1 MVRLPFRLT
10 LDPAALAV
18 TLAIAGTA
26 GLAARAAHLPLGL
39 LLGALGATATC
50 AIAGWRPL
58 GRPMHLPGWLRTA
71 FVPVIGVSTGGAFTP
86 EVAAQ
91 AGDWLASLAA
101 LVLFI
106 PLIHAAGFLTYRMG
120 GLPPAEAFFG
130 AAPGGLIETVDL
142 AHRNGADEAMVTVLQ
157 FLRLIVTIVAVPMI
171 FLVLT
176 GHAVGSAGGAK
187 MAGSGPLS
195 LTDVLVLAFCG
206 AAGFWTAHRL
216 HLPAAQMIG
225 PLVFSAAAHGLG
237 LVHGVPPAW
246 LVGLTQVML
255 GAGLGVRF
263 LGADH
268 AMLRR
273 ASGLAV
279 LATGLSLAGAAGA
292 ALLLHA
298 LVGEDITAVFLAFAP
313 GGLAEMSLIALS
325 LQASLAFVTVHHV
338 LRIVLEVSV
347 AKFGARRLLN

>member
-1 MVRLPFRLT
+1 MRLPFRLQ
-10 LDPAALAV
+10 LNPAALAV
-18 TLAIAGTA
+18 TLAIAGSA

-39 LLGALGATATC
+39 LLGALAATATC

-58 GRPMHLPGWLRTA
+58 GQPMHLPGWLRTA

-106 PLIHAAGFLTYRMG
+106 PLIHAAGFLVYRAG

-142 AHRNGADEAMVTVLQ
+142 AHRHGADEAMVTVLQ

-176 GHAVGSAGGAK
+176 GHAVGSASGAK
-187 MAGSGPLS
+187 LAGSGALS
-195 LTDVLVLAFCG
+195 ASDIAVLAACG
-206 AAGFWTAHRL
+206 AGGFWAAHRL

-225 PLVFSAAAHGLG
+225 PLIFSAAAHGLG
-237 LVHGVPPAW
+237 LVHGVPPGW

-263 LGADH
+263 LGANH

-273 ASGLAV
+273 ASGLAI

-292 ALLLHA
+292 ALTLHA

-325 LQASLAFVTVHHV
+325 LQTSLAFVTVHHV
-338 LRIVLEVSV
+338 LRIVLAVSV
-347 AKFGARRLLN
+347 AKAGARRLLG

>member
-1 MVRLPFRLT
+1 MVKLPFDLA
-10 LDPAALAV
+10 LNPAALAV
-18 TLAIAGTA
+18 TLAVAGTA
-26 GLAARAAHLPLGL
+26 GLAAWAAHLPLGL

-50 AIAGWRPL
+50 AILGWRPL
-58 GRPMHLPGWLRTA
+58 GQPMHLPGWLRTC
-71 FVPVIGVSTGGAFTP
+71 FVPVIGVSTGSAFSP
-86 EVAAQ
+86 DIAAH

-101 LVLFI
+101 LVLFV
-106 PLIHAAGFLTYRMG
+106 PLIHAAGFLVYRAA

-142 AHRNGADEAMVTVLQ
+142 AHRHGADEAMVTVLQ
-157 FLRLIVTIVAVPMI
+157 FLRLIVTIVAVPLI

-176 GHAVGSAGGAK
+176 GHAVGSAGGAQL
-187 MAGSGPLS
+187 ARSAPLTP
-195 LTDVLVLAFCG
+195 TDVLVLVACG
-206 AAGFWTAHRL
+206 AGGFWAAHRL

-225 PLVFSAAAHGLG
+225 PLLASAAAHGLG
-237 LVHGVPPAW
+237 LVQGVPPGW

-279 LATGLSLAGAAGA
+279 LATGLTLAAAAGA
-292 ALLLHA
+292 ALLLHV
-298 LVGEDITAVFLAFAP
+298 LVGEDVTAVFLAFAP
-313 GGLAEMSLIALS
+313 GGVAEMSLVALS
-325 LQASLAFVTVHHV
+325 LQTSIAFVTVHHV
-338 LRIVLEVSV
+338 LRIVLAVST
-347 AKFGARRLLN
+347 AKAGARWLLN